1 MIRPFIAAV
10 AALALPATLSTAAA
24 QALSPAETARIDQ
37 IVTGALARTGTPSAV
52 VAVVRGGRT
61 VYTHAWGKASETLA
75 ATPDLPYQIAS
86 NSKQFTAAAML
97 LLQRDGKLS
106 LDDHVSR
113 YLPGI
118 SGGDWITLRQLL
130 DHTSGLQDYW
140 PQDYSFAAMERPTT
154 PQGIV
159 DRWARKPLDFE
170 PGTQWQY
177 SNTGYV
183 VAGLIV
189 EKVAGQPLL
198 AFLQQRLFKPLGIV
212 ASDQDEAVG
221 PRFPQGYHRYAL
233 GPVRPEKPAASGW
246 LFAAG
251 ELSMSAP
258 DLAKW
263 DIARLNRTGLAP
275 ADWAAQETETRLADG
290 KGSGYGLGVSVG
302 TIAGHRVVEHNGEA
316 VGFLT
321 ENVVFPDDKAA
332 VIVFTNADFGNV
344 YSAVAREVAGV
355 ILPAAPAA
363 VGEAAKT
370 AQARR
375 VFDSLRAGTLDR
387 ATMTADSNFYF
398 TDAALA
404 DYRASLSALG
414 EPTGFELR
422 GPARLRGGFVNRTYA
437 VTYPDRKLTVVTY
450 AEPGENGRYEQFLVQ
465 PAS

>member
-1 MIRPFIAAV
+1 MIRSLLAV
-10 AALALPATLSTAAA
+10 AALVLGAPAAA
-24 QALSPAETARIDQ
+24 QDLSPAETNRINQ
-37 IVTGALARTGTPSAV
+37 IVTGALARTGTPSMV

-75 ATPDLPYQIAS
+75 ASPDLPYQIAS

-97 LLQRDGKLS
+97 LLQRDGKLN
-106 LDDHVSR
+106 LDDHVAR
-113 YLPGI
+113 YLPGV
-118 SGGDWITLRQLL
+118 SGGDRITLRQLL

-140 PQDYSFAAMERPTT
+140 PQDYSFAAMQRPTT

-159 DRWARKPLDFE
+159 DRWGKKPLDFE

-212 ASDQDEAVG
+212 ASDQDKAVG
-221 PRFPQGYHRYAL
+221 SRFPQGYHRYAL
-233 GPVRPEKPAASGW
+233 GPVRIEQPAAAGW

-263 DIARLNRTGLAP
+263 DIARLNRTGLLP
-275 ADWAAQETETRLADG
+275 EDWTAQETETKLTDG

-302 TIAGHRVVEHNGEA
+302 SMGGHRIVEHSGEA

-332 VIVFTNADFGNV
+332 VIVFTNGDFGNA
-344 YSAVAREVAGV
+344 YSAAAREIAGV
-355 ILPAAPAA
+355 ILPAAPVAA
-363 VGEAAKT
+363 GETAQT

-387 ATMTADSNFYF
+387 TTMTADSNFYF
-398 TDAALA
+398 TAAALA
-404 DYRASLSALG
+404 DYRTSLAALG
-414 EPTGFELR
+414 EPSSFELR
-422 GPARLRGGFVNRTYA
+422 GAPKLRGGFVNRNYV
-437 VTYPDRKLTVVTY
+437 VTYPDRKLTIVTY